1 MTVKAVDPDEGANAE
16 LVYVIPEGI
25 ADNMFAI
32 DNNGVIRTTAPL
44 DRENKS
50 EYRFSGKYICCWT
63 M

>member
-1 MTVKAVDPDEGANAE
+1 MTVKAEDPDEGANAE

-50 EYRFSGKYICCWT
+50 EYRFSG
-63 M
+63 